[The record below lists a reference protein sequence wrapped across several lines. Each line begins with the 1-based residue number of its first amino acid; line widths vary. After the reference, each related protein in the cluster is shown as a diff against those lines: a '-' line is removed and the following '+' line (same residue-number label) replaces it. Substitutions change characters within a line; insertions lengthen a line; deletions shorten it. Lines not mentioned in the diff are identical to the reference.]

1 MSNAPQNPQSQKPQ
15 RRGSLNMWFFLI
27 ILFAIGMF
35 YLSAFNAA
43 DQIGES
49 SFESYIKANRVAS
62 VKIGEGRLT
71 GKFKKPSPIRPPIG
85 GSNTDSKPADPAA
98 KTKSDAVAKGKVRYG
113 ETFMVYL
120 ATSGESLPELKAF
133 LRENGVKF
141 ESLPPD
147 NSMNI
152 LWMFFLLLPVGILLF
167 FWISYRRSQSQLM
180 GGGFLSGF
188 SKSPAK
194 RYETAEE
201 PITFKDVAGLQG
213 VKADLAEIV
222 DYLKDP
228 TKFQRLGGRV
238 PKGVLLNGP
247 PGTGKTLLARA
258 VAGEADVP
266 FFSVSGSEFIQMFV
280 GVGAS
285 RVRDLFQTAKEN
297 SPSIIF
303 VDEIDAVGRQRGAGL
318 GGGHD
323 EREQTLNQILSE
335 MDGFAQNDST
345 IVLAA
350 TNRPDVLDPALLRP
364 GRFDRHVSV
373 NRPTLKGRRDIF
385 KVHVRDVPLAADVD
399 LMQLA
404 AGTVGLT
411 GADIRNMVNEAAL
424 WAARQDKSIV
434 EKEDFEY
441 ARDKILMGA
450 KREEVLQQDEK
461 EKTAYHEAGHTLTA
475 WKLAGANAVHKVTIV
490 PRGRSLGSTQTVPS
504 EDRMSM
510 SENELRDHLT
520 VLLGGRAAEQL
531 IYDETTVGAENDLER
546 ATSMARRMVTHWG
559 MSERLGPVSYKTSDE
574 DPFLGREIH
583 QQRQF
588 SEHTMEI
595 IDSEVTAILHNAS
608 QDAYTLLKE
617 HEADLKNL
625 AETLLSEEE
634 LDEPS
639 IAKIIGPSVHSTKQR
654 AEPDEE
660 AQTVIPPVSQATS
673 GDASAEA
680 QQVTRDHHRD
690 DLQPHDGQPP
700 SPNPNES

>member
-1 MSNAPQNPQSQKPQ
+1 MSAPPIIELRDVSYHIDGQIIVDRVTWQVDRGQHWTILGRNGSGKTTLLRLACGYLWPNAGGTILREGQELLDLSDLRRSIGWVTSQLESRIPLRESALDTVVSGKFSAV
-15 RRGSLNMWFFLI
+15 GLNRL
-27 ILFAIGMF
+27 L
-35 YLSAFNAA
+35 YERPTAA
-43 DQIGES
+43 DYS
-49 SFESYIKANRVAS
+49 VARQKLDS
-62 VKIGEGRLT
+62 VGM
-71 GKFKKPSPIRPPIG
+71 S
-85 GSNTDSKPADPAA
+85 
-98 KTKSDAVAKGKVRYG
+98 
-113 ETFMVYL
+113 
-120 ATSGESLPELKAF
+120 
-133 LRENGVKF
+133 
-141 ESLPPD
+141 
-147 NSMNI
+147 
-152 LWMFFLLLPVGILLF
+152 
-167 FWISYRRSQSQLM
+167 
-180 GGGFLSGF
+180 
-188 SKSPAK
+188 
-194 RYETAEE
+194 
-201 PITFKDVAGLQG
+201 
-213 VKADLAEIV
+213 DLA
-222 DYLKDP
+222 DRP
-228 TKFQRLGGRV
+228 F
-238 PKGVLLNGP
+238 GVLSQGERQ
-247 PGTGKTLLARA
+247 KTLLARA

-285 RVRDLFQTAKEN
+285 RVRDLFQTAKDN

-335 MDGFAQNDST
+335 MDGFTQNDST

-373 NRPTLKGRRDIF
+373 NRPTLKGRCDIF

-399 LMQLA
+399 LEQLA

-424 WAARQDKSIV
+424 WAARQDKNIV
-434 EKEDFEY
+434 EKDDFEY

-450 KREEVLQQDEK
+450 KREEVLQEDEK

-583 QQRQF
+583 QQRHF

-595 IDSEVTAILHNAS
+595 IDSEVTAILQNAS
-608 QDAYTLLKE
+608 EAAYALLKE
-617 HEADLKNL
+617 HDVDLKNL
-625 AETLLSEEE
+625 AETLLTEEE

-639 IAKIIGPSVHSTKQR
+639 IAKILGPSVHSIKQR
-654 AEPDEE
+654 SKTDEE
-660 AQTVIPPVSQATS
+660 TKTVIPPVSQPTS

-690 DLQPHDGQPP
+690 DLQPHDGHSP